1 MKESSLQAQCV
12 EYLTILAQKHDDLIF
27 FSIPNEGL
35 MFSLMS
41 FGVDKKKI
49 AAIINY
55 FKKMGLLSGIPD
67 FCILFKTDCH
77 FIEFKAEGKKPNEKQ
92 VRIHDKIHTA
102 GFNVFTVDNFEMF
115 KKLIENMRI
124 K

>member
-12 EYLTILAQKHDDLIF
+12 EYLSILAQKYDDLIF

-41 FGVDKKKI
+41 FGVNQNKI
-49 AAIINY
+49 AAIINH
-55 FKKMGLLSGIPD
+55 FKKLGLLSGIPD
-67 FCILFKTDCH
+67 FCILFRGYCY

-92 VRIHDKIHTA
+92 VRIHDKINKS
-102 GFNVFTVDNFEMF
+102 GFDVFVCDNFDLF
-115 KKLIENMRI
+115 RNIIEDI
-124 K
+124 GI